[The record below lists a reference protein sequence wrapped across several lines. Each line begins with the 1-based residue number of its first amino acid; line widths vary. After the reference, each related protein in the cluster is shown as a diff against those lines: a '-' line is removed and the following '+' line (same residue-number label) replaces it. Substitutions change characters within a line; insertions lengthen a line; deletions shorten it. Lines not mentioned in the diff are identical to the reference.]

1 MYKKSIIG
9 IVGAVLLW
17 GSGVCAQE
25 RPVVRYQLYGKI
37 IGHMPEWVM
46 AEKNLCEKHGITC
59 KPVTLASAPLAQ
71 AASAAGSVD
80 VINSTLDTSLVA
92 VERGNDLVF
101 VGATTSVVPYVMLV
115 RPDVQLPNK
124 AAGYPKVMSDLK
136 GMKIGVT
143 SRGSSAEIF
152 LRSLLTGAG
161 MSIDNVT
168 VVAVGPPV
176 TAIAALAA
184 KQVDAALSW
193 DPGPALCTA
202 TGACSV
208 VIDLRYGDGPSDIKA
223 IKGGT
228 LLQTQRKYAETYPER
243 VDAFNKARAEAINW
257 LQEPRNRDEL
267 MKIVKKNMVLGDNIK
282 DHDKAYELMVKEQL
296 PQYTTTFSVDTI
308 KSWYSYLLANNFLEG
323 KVDINSVIYKNAPLT
338 PAARN

>member
-1 MYKKSIIG
+1 MFKKL
-9 IVGAVLLW
+9 IVCIFGATLW
-17 GSGVCAQE
+17 GSGAYAQE

-46 AEKNLCEKHGITC
+46 AEKKLCEKYGITC
-59 KPVTLASAPLAQ
+59 ESVTLNSAPLAQ

-80 VINSTLDTSLVA
+80 IINSTLDTSLVA

-143 SRGSSAEIF
+143 SRGSSAEVF

-161 MSIDNVT
+161 MSIESVT
-168 VVAVGPPV
+168 VVPVGPPV

-193 DPGPALCTA
+193 DPGPALCSA

-208 VIDLRYGDGPSDIKA
+208 VIDLRYGDGPSDIRA

-228 LLQTQRKYAETYPER
+228 LLQTQRQYAQKYPER
-243 VDAFNKARAEAINW
+243 VDAFNKARAEAIHW
-257 LQEPRNRDEL
+257 LQDPKNHDEL

-296 PQYTTTFSVDTI
+296 PQYTTTFSVDTV
-308 KSWYSYLLANNFLEG
+308 KSWYTYLLTNRFLEG
-323 KVDINSVIYKNAPLT
+323 KIDINSLIYKNAPLT
-338 PAARN
+338 SAAK